1 MCLWVSALT
10 SVSILLPGPAE
21 NKCQELLCRCDEELA
36 YCLAGTE
43 YHLKYLFFPS
53 ILCEKDSPKCNWQ
66 AHMSLCTWKRTS
78 LSVITNS
85 MQFVQE
91 SHRRPSAKATCV
103 CFLLPFRNSQLWA
116 CGVASLMKV
125 QSPGPVLYKYHCV
138 GLGIIFEVQPLWNAV
153 LSSTCCRGLVVKC
166 GWTPA

>member
-1 MCLWVSALT
+1 MASCLDQQRTNV
-10 SVSILLPGPAE
+10 
-21 NKCQELLCRCDEELA
+21 CRCDEELA
-36 YCLAGTE
+36 YCLAATE
-43 YHLKYLFFPS
+43 YHWRYFFFPS
-53 ILCEKDSPKCNWQ
+53 ILCEKDSPKCDWQ
-66 AHMSLCTWKRTS
+66 ATCPFTHGNAVRFQSC
-78 LSVITNS
+78 S
-85 MQFVQE
+85 MQFM
-91 SHRRPSAKATCV
+91 HKNPWRPSSTACI
-103 CFLLPFRNSQLWA
+103 CFLPPFRNSQLWA